1 MQFLL
6 KWTYYLGISIL
17 GMDYSYVIINTDATF
32 NLQLQLKLQEYE
44 DLYYTGS
51 AADVD
56 EGINLILKVL
66 PDLVIVNLGNQPSQM
81 FGMVAELH
89 QYLERN
95 PLLIAISTT
104 KNLAYN
110 AIKSGFYDYWLFPT
124 SEFEIRKTVFK
135 IRKQVPKESLPTTLC
150 LKTYNDYHYL
160 DTSEILYL
168 KADNNSTD
176 FFMRDGKRISAYKTL
191 KTFEGLLPKN
201 FIRIHQSYI
210 LNTKYVSRINFGKS
224 TCSLRN
230 SDYQL
235 PFSKSYR
242 DRIDELKTLLSKNAI
257 RSLN

>member
-1 MQFLL
+1 MQSSL

-17 GMDYSYVIINTDATF
+17 GMDYSYVIINTDTTF
-32 NLQLQLKLQEYE
+32 NLRLQLVLQEYE

-51 AADVD
+51 AADVN

-66 PDLVIVNLGNQPSQM
+66 PDVVIVNLGDQPSQM

-89 QYLERN
+89 QYLDRR
-95 PLLIAISTT
+95 PLLIAVSAT
-104 KNLAYN
+104 KNLAYD

-124 SEFEIRKTVFK
+124 SEFDIRKTVFK
-135 IRKQVPKESLPTTLC
+135 IRKQMPKERLPTTLC

-191 KTFEGLLPKN
+191 KTFEALLPKN

-210 LNTKYVSRINFGKS
+210 LNTQYVSRINFGKS

-242 DRIDELKTLLSKNAI
+242 DRIDELKTILSKNAI

>member
-1 MQFLL
+1 MQLPL

-17 GMDYSYVIINTDATF
+17 GMDYSYVIINTDTSV
-32 NLQLQLKLQEYE
+32 NLQLQLVLQEYE
-44 DLYYTGS
+44 DLYYTGTAS
-51 AADVD
+51 TTD
-56 EGINLILKVL
+56 EALNLILKVL
-66 PDLVIVNLGNQPSQM
+66 PDLIIVNLADQPDQM
-81 FGMVAELH
+81 FGMVAQLH
-89 QYLERN
+89 QYLDRC
-95 PLLIAISTT
+95 PLLIAVSST

-110 AIKSGFYDYWLFPT
+110 AIKSGFYDYWLLPT
-124 SEFEIRKTVFK
+124 SEFDVRKTVFK
-135 IRKQVPKESLPTTLC
+135 LRKQMPKEKLPTTLC

-160 DTSEILYL
+160 DTNEILYL

-191 KTFEGLLPKN
+191 KTFEELLPNN

-210 LNTKYVSRINFGKS
+210 LNTQYVSRINFGKS

-230 SDYQL
+230 IDNQL

-257 RSLN
+257 RTLN